1 MFLNPS
7 LVMMVIATT
16 RMYRSLQYFAPP
28 FSSYDILPIN
38 YSPRSR
44 CLCHLSAPDSNDD
57 QRTRNSRL
65 VSKTKDSSTIRIPSN
80 RLEVAVH
87 KTYEEYPMSQMN
99 RCGPYPDKPRELDID
114 DKVKDCEGD
123 CHL

>member
-1 MFLNPS
+1 
-7 LVMMVIATT
+7 
-16 RMYRSLQYFAPP
+16 
-28 FSSYDILPIN
+28 
-38 YSPRSR
+38 
-44 CLCHLSAPDSNDD
+44 
-57 QRTRNSRL
+57 
-65 VSKTKDSSTIRIPSN
+65 
-80 RLEVAVH
+80 VAVH